1 MRSGTHNVPG
11 ICGLSEAVKYIHEDH
26 ESFTESLYGFKK
38 LLIEELLKI
47 EDVYIN
53 GVPNSGQGDAG
64 VCTVTEDDIRKSA
77 PHVVSASF
85 KSIRSEVL
93 LNALSDKG
101 IYVSSGS
108 ACSSNR
114 PELSGTLQAIGVE
127 KALLDSTLRFSFS
140 KETCEEDIRELIK
153 ALHDLLPVLRQFTV
167 H

>member
-1 MRSGTHNVPG
+1 
-11 ICGLSEAVKYIHEDH
+11 
-26 ESFTESLYGFKK
+26 
-38 LLIEELLKI
+38 
-47 EDVYIN
+47 
-53 GVPNSGQGDAG
+53 